1 MGQYWE
7 WLCLGKEE
15 KLGTHELSYGL
26 KWFEQFS
33 ASGMYSG
40 IMMLKTDVSS
50 LGHGGGDLQ
59 VDEVP
64 APLQPLIKAVLGRW
78 TGDIIELAGD
88 YGEIAEKSAGDAGD
102 EFTDISPNV
111 AAAVFSVYHEYWYD
125 SDKSADDNIESLK
138 HKLPEHPDFEYYS
151 VNDKKFVRLIEMALK
166 PAASS
171 GNSGEDKKPVAGSGK
186 SKKAAASS
194 SAAAASPSDAASDG
208 NRGIKRRKT

>member
-7 WLCLGKEE
+7 WLCLGKKER
-15 KLGTHELSYGL
+15 LGTHELSYGI
-26 KWFEQFS
+26 KWWEQFS

-64 APLQPLIKAVLGRW
+64 APLQPLVKAVLGRW

-102 EFTDISPNV
+102 AFTDISPNV

-138 HKLPEHPDFEYYS
+138 HKLPEHPDFDYYS
-151 VNDKKFVRLIEMALK
+151 VKDKEFVRLIEMALK
-166 PAASS
+166 ST
-171 GNSGEDKKPVAGSGK
+171 AGV
-186 SKKAAASS
+186 SS
-194 SAAAASPSDAASDG
+194 SAAAASSSEPDSASNR
-208 NRGIKRRKT
+208 NRGKRPRGAATSS